1 MYCSKKH
8 TVMTLHESC
17 LLGCVQAPPLLALGL
32 GLDLLC
38 QWGVNAQTE
47 EAFKDLGHW
56 GFSCHFLHFE
66 ASFHQETDSL

>member
-1 MYCSKKH
+1 
-8 TVMTLHESC
+8 
-17 LLGCVQAPPLLALGL
+17 LLALGL